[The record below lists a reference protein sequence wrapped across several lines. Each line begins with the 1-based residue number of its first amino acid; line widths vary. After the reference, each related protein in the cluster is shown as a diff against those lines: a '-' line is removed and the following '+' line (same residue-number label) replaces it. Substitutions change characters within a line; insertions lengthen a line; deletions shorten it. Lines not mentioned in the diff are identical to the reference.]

1 VRCNEKSLHVDV
13 LSFDVHSRNLFA
25 EKVFAGGVPRCIDEK
40 CNGVVKPGEFILSG
54 ISLF

>member
-1 VRCNEKSLHVDV
+1 MRCNEKSLHVDV